1 MIYQHLFDHVKEK
14 RIVRAGLIG
23 SGQFGT
29 AVITQARYI
38 PLLEIPIVADVDPQ
52 AARLAYH
59 HAGITEDN
67 IALCDSRGG
76 AIRAMESGKFV
87 IVEDPMLLMDTPID
101 VVVESTGV
109 PEAGARHAYEAIQHG
124 VHIAMISKETDAVI
138 GPILKHLADRAGVVY
153 TPVDGDQ
160 HGLLIGLVLWARSLG
175 LEVLCAG
182 KARNAELI
190 YDPEAR
196 TVSSR
201 SSTVT
206 LTESEVWAMDR
217 IPDGEASRYI
227 PARREILV
235 SLPKTANSD
244 LGEMTIAAN
253 ATGLMPDTP
262 PLHLPVVRI
271 SEIPEVLCPVE
282 EGGILQTKGAIE
294 IVTCLRQTDD
304 AGLGGGVFVVVSCE
318 NDYSRMI
325 LTTKG
330 LIPNSR
336 GSTALIYRP
345 YHLCG
350 VETPISILS
359 AALLNVPTGAAA
371 VQPHVDL
378 VAKSN
383 RELKAGTILGGDHS
397 PDIDASIFPAS
408 PIANGNPL
416 PLHVLDGNR
425 LSRDVAAET
434 VIIQEMVA
442 PPSDS
447 LLWSLRRQQDAHFGL
462 KGSQSQ

>member
-1 MIYQHLFDHVKEK
+1 MIYHHLFDQVKEK
-14 RIVRAGLIG
+14 RAVRAGLIG
-23 SGQFGT
+23 SGQYGT
-29 AVITQARYI
+29 AVITQAGYI
-38 PLLEIPIVADVDPQ
+38 PLLEIPIIADVDPQ
-52 AARLAYH
+52 AAQLAYH
-59 HAGITEDN
+59 HAGIADDD
-67 IALCDSRGG
+67 IALCDNRSD

-87 IVEDPMLLMDTPID
+87 IVEDPMLLMNTPID
-101 VVVESTGV
+101 VIVESTGV
-109 PEAGARHAYEAIQHG
+109 AAAGARHAYEAIQHG
-124 VHIAMISKETDAVI
+124 KHVAMINKETDAVI
-138 GPILKHLADRAGVVY
+138 GPILKHLADKAGVVY

-175 LEVLCAG
+175 LEVLCGG
-182 KARNAELI
+182 KARNVECI
-190 YDPEAR
+190 YNPEAK
-196 TVSSR
+196 TVSCGR
-201 SSTVT
+201 STVT
-206 LTESEVWAMDR
+206 VAESEAWALER
-217 IPDGEASRYI
+217 IPDGEANRYI
-227 PARREILV
+227 PARREMLA

-253 ATGLMPDTP
+253 ATELMPDIP

-271 SEIPEVLCPVE
+271 SEISEVLCPVE

-294 IVTCLRQTDD
+294 IVTCLRTTDE

-318 NDYSRMI
+318 NDYSRKV

-336 GSTALIYRP
+336 GSTAVIYRP

-359 AALLNVPTGAAA
+359 AALLNVPTGATT

-378 VAKSN
+378 VAQSN
-383 RELKAGTILGGDHS
+383 RELKAGTILGDGHS
-397 PDIDASIFPAS
+397 SDIDAAILPAS
-408 PIANGNPL
+408 PIANNNPL
-416 PLHVLDGNR
+416 PLYLLTRVR

-434 VIIQEMVA
+434 LITQELID

-447 LLWSLRRQQDAHFGL
+447 LLWSLRQQQDAHFGL
-462 KGSQSQ
+462 KGN

>member
-1 MIYQHLFDHVKEK
+1 MIYQHLFDRVKEK

-23 SGQFGT
+23 SGQYGT

-59 HAGITEDN
+59 HAGITDN
-67 IALCDSRGG
+67 EIVLCDSRGG
-76 AIRAMESGKFV
+76 AMRAMESGKFV
-87 IVEDPMLLMDTPID
+87 IVEDPMLLLNTPID
-101 VVVESTGV
+101 VIVEATGV
-109 PEAGARHAYEAIQHG
+109 SEAGARHAYEAIQHG
-124 VHIAMISKETDAVI
+124 VHVAMINKETDSVI
-138 GPILKHLADRAGVVY
+138 GPILKHLADSAGVVY

-175 LEVLCAG
+175 LEVLSGG
-182 KARNAELI
+182 KARNAECI
-190 YDPEAR
+190 YDPEVR
-196 TVSSR
+196 TVSCGR
-201 SSTVT
+201 STVT
-206 LTESEVWAMDR
+206 VTEADTWALDR
-217 IPDGEASRYI
+217 IPDGMANRYI
-227 PARREILV
+227 SARREILAT
-235 SLPKTANSD
+235 LPRTANSD

-262 PLHLPVVRI
+262 ALHLPVTRI

-294 IVTCLRQTDD
+294 IVTCLRKTDE
-304 AGLGGGVFVVVSCE
+304 AGLGGGVFIVVSCE

-336 GSTALIYRP
+336 GSAAVIYRP

-359 AALLNVPTGAAA
+359 AALLNVPTGAATI
-371 VQPHVDL
+371 QPHVDL
-378 VAKSN
+378 VAKST
-383 RELKAGTILGGDHS
+383 RQLKAGTILGGDHS
-397 PDIDASIFPAS
+397 PDIDASILPAS
-408 PIANGNPL
+408 PVANGNPL
-416 PLHVLDGNR
+416 PLHLLDGVR
-425 LSRDVAAET
+425 LSKDVAAGILIT
-434 VIIQEMVA
+434 QEMVNT
-442 PPSDS
+442 PSDS
-447 LLWSLRRQQDAHFGL
+447 LLWSLRRQQDAHFGC
-462 KGSQSQ
+462 K

>member
-1 MIYQHLFDHVKEK
+1 MIYHHLFDQVKEK
-14 RIVRAGLIG
+14 RTVRAGLIG
-23 SGQFGT
+23 SGHYGT

-59 HAGITEDN
+59 HAGITDDD
-67 IALCDSRGG
+67 IALCDNRSE
-76 AIRAMESGKFV
+76 AIRAIESGKFV
-87 IVEDPMLLMDTPID
+87 ITEDPMLLMDMPID
-101 VVVESTGV
+101 VIVESTGV
-109 PEAGARHAYEAIQHG
+109 PEAGARHSSEAIQHG
-124 VHIAMISKETDAVI
+124 KHVAMINKETDAVI
-138 GPILKHLADRAGVVY
+138 GPILKYLADKAGVVY

-175 LEVLCAG
+175 LEVLGGG
-182 KARNAELI
+182 KARNAECI
-190 YDPEAR
+190 YDPETR
-196 TVSSR
+196 TVSCGR
-201 SSTVT
+201 ATVT
-206 LTESEVWAMDR
+206 VNESEVWALDR
-217 IPDGEASRYI
+217 VPDGEARRYI
-227 PARREILV
+227 TARREMLA
-235 SLPKTANSD
+235 SFPKTSNSD
-244 LGEMTIAAN
+244 LGEMTVAAN

-282 EGGILQTKGAIE
+282 EGGILGTKGAID
-294 IVTCLRQTDD
+294 IITCLRQTDD
-304 AGLGGGVFVVVSCE
+304 AGLGGGVFIVVSCE

-330 LIPNSR
+330 LIPNAR
-336 GSTALIYRP
+336 GSTAVIYRP

-359 AALLNVPTGAAA
+359 AALLNVPTGAAT

-383 RELKAGTILGGDHS
+383 CELKAGTILGGGHS
-397 PDIDASIFPAS
+397 NDIDAAILPAS
-408 PIANGNPL
+408 PIAEGNPL
-416 PLHVLDGNR
+416 PLYLLTGNR
-425 LSRDVAAET
+425 LSKDVAAET
-434 VIIQEMVA
+434 LITEEMVD

-447 LLWSLRRQQDAHFGL
+447 VLWSLRRQQDAHFGL
-462 KGSQSQ
+462 IET

>member
-1 MIYQHLFDHVKEK
+1 MIYQHLFDQVKEK

-23 SGQFGT
+23 SGQYGT
-29 AVITQARYI
+29 AVLTQARYI

-59 HAGITEDN
+59 RAGITDDE
-67 IALCDSRGG
+67 IALCDSYVDTM
-76 AIRAMESGKFV
+76 RAMESGKCV
-87 IVEDPMLLMDTPID
+87 IVEDPMLLLNTPID
-101 VVVESTGV
+101 VIVEATGV
-109 PEAGARHAYEAIQHG
+109 SEAGARHAYEAIQHG
-124 VHIAMISKETDAVI
+124 VHVAMINKETDSVI
-138 GPILKHLADRAGVVY
+138 GPILKHLADSAGVVY

-175 LEVLCAG
+175 LEVLSGG
-182 KARNAELI
+182 KARNAECI
-190 YDPEAR
+190 YDPEVR
-196 TVSSR
+196 TVSCGR
-201 SSTVT
+201 STVSISGADGWS
-206 LTESEVWAMDR
+206 LDR

-227 PARREILV
+227 SARRKILAT
-235 SLPKTANSD
+235 LPRTANSD

-262 PLHLPVVRI
+262 ALHLPVTRI

-294 IVTCLRQTDD
+294 IVTCLRKTDE
-304 AGLGGGVFVVVSCE
+304 AGLGGGVFIVVSCE

-336 GSTALIYRP
+336 GSAAVIYRP

-359 AALLNVPTGAAA
+359 AALLNVPTGAAT
-371 VQPHVDL
+371 VQPYVDL
-378 VAKSN
+378 VAKST
-383 RELKAGTILGGDHS
+383 RQLKAGTILGGDHS
-397 PDIDASIFPAS
+397 PDFNAAILSAS
-408 PIANGNPL
+408 PVANGNPL
-416 PLHVLDGNR
+416 PLHLLDGVC
-425 LSRDVAAET
+425 LSKDVAAE
-434 VIIQEMVA
+434 ILIAQEMVE

-447 LLWSLRRQQDAHFGL
+447 LLWLLRRQQDAHFGC
-462 KGSQSQ
+462 K

>member
-1 MIYQHLFDHVKEK
+1 MIYQHLFDQVKEK

-23 SGQFGT
+23 SGQYGT

-59 HAGITEDN
+59 RAGITDDE
-67 IALCDSRGG
+67 IALCDSHVDTM
-76 AIRAMESGKFV
+76 RAMESGKCV
-87 IVEDPMLLMDTPID
+87 IVEDPMLLLNTPID
-101 VVVESTGV
+101 VIVEATGV
-109 PEAGARHAYEAIQHG
+109 SEAGARHAYEAIQHG
-124 VHIAMISKETDAVI
+124 VHVAMINKETDSVI
-138 GPILKHLADRAGVVY
+138 GPILKHLADSAGVVY

-175 LEVLCAG
+175 LEVLSGG
-182 KARNAELI
+182 KARNAECI
-190 YDPEAR
+190 YDPEVR
-196 TVSSR
+196 TVSCGR
-201 SSTVT
+201 STVT
-206 LTESEVWAMDR
+206 ISGADGWSLNR
-217 IPDGEASRYI
+217 IPDGEANRYI
-227 PARREILV
+227 SARREIL
-235 SLPKTANSD
+235 SALPKTANSD

-262 PLHLPVVRI
+262 ALHLPVTRI

-282 EGGILQTKGAIE
+282 EGGILQTRGAIE
-294 IVTCLRQTDD
+294 IVTCLRKTDE
-304 AGLGGGVFVVVSCE
+304 AGLGGGVFIVVSCE

-336 GSTALIYRP
+336 GSAAVIYRP

-359 AALLNVPTGAAA
+359 AALLNVPTGAAT

-378 VAKSN
+378 VAKST
-383 RELKAGTILGGDHS
+383 RQLKAGTILGGDHS
-397 PDIDASIFPAS
+397 PDIDASILPAS
-408 PIANGNPL
+408 PIADSNPL
-416 PLHVLDGNR
+416 PLHLLDGVR
-425 LSRDVAAET
+425 LSRDVEANMLIT
-434 VIIQEMVA
+434 QEMVNT
-442 PPSDS
+442 PSDS

-462 KGSQSQ
+462 KVT

>member
-1 MIYQHLFDHVKEK
+1 MIYHHLFGQVKEK

-23 SGQFGT
+23 SGQYGT

-38 PLLEIPIVADVDPQ
+38 PLLKIPIIADVDPQ

-59 HAGITEDN
+59 HAGITDN
-67 IALCDSRGG
+67 DIALCDNRTDTM
-76 AIRAMESGKFV
+76 RAMESGKFV
-87 IVEDPMLLMDTPID
+87 VVEDPMLLMDIPID
-101 VVVESTGV
+101 VIVESTGV

-124 VHIAMISKETDAVI
+124 KHVAMINKETDAVI
-138 GPILKHLADRAGVVY
+138 GPILKHLADKAGVVY

-160 HGLLIGLVLWARSLG
+160 HGLLIGLVLWVRSLG
-175 LEVLCAG
+175 LEVLSGG
-182 KARNAELI
+182 KARNSECV

-196 TVSSR
+196 TVSCGR
-201 SSTVT
+201 STVT
-206 LTESEVWAMDR
+206 VAEAEAWTLNR

-227 PARREILV
+227 PARREILA

-253 ATGLMPDTP
+253 ATGLMPDIP
-262 PLHLPVVRI
+262 ALHRPVARI

-282 EGGILQTKGAIE
+282 EGGILQTRGAIE
-294 IVTCLRQTDD
+294 ILTCLKTTDE

-336 GSTALIYRP
+336 GSASVIYRP

-371 VQPHVDL
+371 VEPYVDL

-383 RELKAGTILGGDHS
+383 HELKAGTILGGDHS
-397 PDIDASIFPAS
+397 PDIDASILPAS
-408 PIANGNPL
+408 PIAAGNPL
-416 PLHVLDGNR
+416 PLHLLDGNC
-425 LSRDVAAET
+425 LSSDVAAET
-434 VIIQEMVA
+434 LITQDMVA
-442 PPSDS
+442 PPLDS
-447 LLWSLRRQQDAHFGL
+447 LLWSLRQQQDAHFGL
-462 KGSQSQ
+462 KGN

>member
-1 MIYQHLFDHVKEK
+1 MIYHHLFNHLKEK

-23 SGQFGT
+23 SGHYGT
-29 AVITQARYI
+29 AVVTQARYI
-38 PLLEIPIVADVDPQ
+38 PLLEIPIIADVDPQ

-59 HAGITEDN
+59 HAGITDDD
-67 IALCDSRGG
+67 IALCDSRPEVM
-76 AIRAMESGKFV
+76 RAMESGKFV
-87 IVEDPMLLMDTPID
+87 VVEDPMLLMDTPID

-109 PEAGARHAYEAIQHG
+109 PEAGAHHAYEAIQHG
-124 VHIAMISKETDAVI
+124 KHVAMINKETDAVI
-138 GPILKHLADRAGVVY
+138 GPILKHLADKSGVVY

-175 LEVLCAG
+175 LEVLSGG
-182 KARNAELI
+182 KARNAECI

-196 TVSSR
+196 RVSCGR
-201 SSTVT
+201 ATVT
-206 LTESEVWAMDR
+206 VNESEAWGLDR
-217 IPDGEASRYI
+217 IPEGAANRYI
-227 PARREILV
+227 PARHEILAA
-235 SLPKTANSD
+235 LPKTSNSD
-244 LGEMTIAAN
+244 LGEMTVAAN
-253 ATGLMPDTP
+253 ATGLMPDIPT
-262 PLHLPVVRI
+262 LHLPVVRI

-294 IVTCLRQTDD
+294 IVTCLRTIDE

-350 VETPISILS
+350 VETSISILS
-359 AALLNVPTGAAA
+359 AALLNVPTGAAT

-383 RELKAGTILGGDHS
+383 CELKAGIVLGGGYS
-397 PDIDASIFPAS
+397 SDIDAAILPAS
-408 PIANGNPL
+408 PIAKNNPL
-416 PLHVLDGNR
+416 PFYLLTGVR

-434 VIIQEMVA
+434 VITQEMVD
-442 PPSDS
+442 PPADS
-447 LLWSLRRQQDAHFGL
+447 LLWSLRQQQDGHFGL
-462 KGSQSQ
+462 KGA

>member
-1 MIYQHLFDHVKEK
+1 MIYHHLFDQVKEK

-23 SGQFGT
+23 SGHYGT

-59 HAGITEDN
+59 HAGITDDE
-67 IALCDSRGG
+67 IVVCDSRD
-76 AIRAMESGKFV
+76 AAMHAMEAGKFV
-87 IVEDPMLLMDTPID
+87 IVEDPILLMDIPID

-124 VHIAMISKETDAVI
+124 KHVAMINKETDAVI
-138 GPILKHLADRAGVVY
+138 GPILQHLGDKAGVVY

-175 LEVLCAG
+175 LEVLSGG
-182 KARNAELI
+182 KARNAECI

-196 TVSSR
+196 TVSCGR
-201 SSTVT
+201 AAVTVN
-206 LTESEVWAMDR
+206 ESEAWALNR
-217 IPDGEASRYI
+217 IPEGKASRYI
-227 PARREILV
+227 SARREILAN
-235 SLPKTANSD
+235 LPKTSNSD
-244 LGEMTIAAN
+244 LGEMTVAAN

-282 EGGILQTKGAIE
+282 EGGILQTRSAID
-294 IVTCLRQTDD
+294 IVTCLRGTDD
-304 AGLGGGVFVVVSCE
+304 AGLGGGVFIVVSCE
-318 NDYSRMI
+318 NDYSRTV

-378 VAKSN
+378 VARSN
-383 RELKAGTILGGDHS
+383 CELKAGTTLGGGHS
-397 PDIDASIFPAS
+397 DDIDAAILPAF
-408 PIANGNPL
+408 PIAEGNPL
-416 PLHVLDGNR
+416 PLYLLDGVR
-425 LSRDVAAET
+425 LSKDVAAET
-434 VIIQEMVA
+434 LITQEMVD

-462 KGSQSQ
+462 QKM